1 MSHLFRVRRPL
12 LWLTF
17 ALALVGVS
25 ASAQNRQGATA
36 LRGVPALPPPDGTVV
51 LHTAEQPRIR
61 VIPITGGLSHPW
73 GLAFRRNGD
82 ILVTERDKGTLRVIR
97 NGQLVERDIPGVPEV
112 FTGVRLAGL
121 MDIAVHPA
129 DDSLV
134 YLTYS
139 KAEERDGRPGATVAL
154 ARGRLDAGALTEV
167 RDIFVADG
175 WGGGIAA
182 SRILF
187 GPDGKLYMTV
197 GGAFQFAST
206 GQYAQD
212 PSTHFGKLL
221 RLNDDGTAP
230 DDNPFVGDPEYLPE
244 IYSMGHRNQLGLI
257 FHPETGDL
265 WGTENGPQG
274 GDEANIIKPGANY
287 GWPLASYSREY
298 SGVRVTETPWLA
310 EFERPEIIWWPSVAP
325 SGLTFYTGEQ
335 FPAWQGNLFV
345 GSMMV
350 GRMQHTGHLERIVFN
365 RQGQEI
371 RREWLLTELK
381 QRIRDVRQGPDGFL
395 YVLTEEDD
403 AVLLRIEP
411 AHAITAVP
419 GSIVPAVRLAEARV
433 PPLSEAEWTDEQRA
447 LVEKYAPDGNPGNA
461 LRTLIRV
468 PPLADRV
475 FPVVNY
481 LANDSTLSP
490 RHRAMLILRTAW
502 LTQNANLWATHASR
516 AGEAGL
522 TDEEVWRVAE
532 GPNDGWSEFEGV
544 LVGLAD
550 QLFRNSSVTDQTWDA
565 LSEQYDLYHMMDAVV
580 TVNETTAHAIL
591 FNSLGI
597 QPDDDTTARIPTND
611 VGYRVVVPDCQPPLT
626 APRIEPED
634 GDGLRVT
641 RTFRRHR
648 RLAAARSASPGY
660 VLNLERSRL
669 MPHDRELLILRTG
682 WNAQSVYEWA
692 KHVGSVGHAR
702 DHGLEPLWIAQG
714 RDQPGWNAN
723 ELALID
729 AANEMYR
736 DTIISD
742 VTWATL
748 GERYDTHQMISI
760 VASAARYRMMSMSIN
775 AFGVQPLPDDE
786 LFPVL
791 EGY

>member
-1 MSHLFRVRRPL
+1 MSHLFGVRRPL
-12 LWLTF
+12 LSLAF

-25 ASAQNRQGATA
+25 ASAQNRQGATG
-36 LRGVPALPPPDGTVV
+36 LRGVPALPPPDGPVV

-61 VIPITGGLSHPW
+61 VVPITGGLSHPW

-82 ILVTERDKGTLRVIR
+82 ILVTERNKGTLRVIR

-121 MDIAVHPA
+121 MDIAVHPD

-139 KAEERDGRPGATVAL
+139 KPEERDGRPGATVAL
-154 ARGRLDAGALTEV
+154 ARGRLEAGALTEV
-167 RDIFVADG
+167 RDLFVADG

-182 SRILF
+182 SRIVF
-187 GPDGKLYMTV
+187 GPAGKLYMTV

-257 FHPETGDL
+257 FHPETSDL

-345 GSMMV
+345 GSMRV

-411 AHAITAVP
+411 ARAIMALP
-419 GSIVPAVRLAEARV
+419 GSIVPAVRLTEPRV
-433 PPLSEAEWTDEQRA
+433 PPLPEADWTDEQRA

-481 LANDSTLSP
+481 VANDSTLSP

-522 TDEEVWRVAE
+522 TDEEVRRVAE

-550 QLFRNSSVTDQTWDA
+550 ELFRNSSVTDQTWDA
-565 LSEQYDLYHMMDAVV
+565 LSEQYDLYNMMDA
-580 TVNETTAHAIL
+580 
-591 FNSLGI
+591 
-597 QPDDDTTARIPTND
+597 
-611 VGYRVVVPDCQPPLT
+611 C
-626 APRIEPED
+626 
-634 GDGLRVT
+634 GDG
-641 RTFRRHR
+641 
-648 RLAAARSASPGY
+648 
-660 VLNLERSRL
+660 E
-669 MPHDRELLILRTG
+669 
-682 WNAQSVYEWA
+682 
-692 KHVGSVGHAR
+692 R
-702 DHGLEPLWIAQG
+702 DHHT
-714 RDQPGWNAN
+714 RDLVQ
-723 ELALID
+723 LT
-729 AANEMYR
+729 R
-736 DTIISD
+736 D
-742 VTWATL
+742 
-748 GERYDTHQMISI
+748 
-760 VASAARYRMMSMSIN
+760 SAR
-775 AFGVQPLPDDE
+775 
-786 LFPVL
+786 
-791 EGY
+791 